1 MSPESLLTPDSL
13 GCGIY
18 PALGENNPPSGKKV
32 YFQRR
37 DWYYSFLFT
46 VNISGTAGSFF
57 LLP

>member
-1 MSPESLLTPDSL
+1 L